1 MARAVS
7 AQELPAASDA
17 STARVGI
24 DSVTSADVYAASD
37 EHEGSAVIDVS
48 AAWRVASRV
57 QVSFRPVISRGL
69 DGAWKTNVYQAAM
82 RYDRPGRVRL
92 RFEGGYLPSPI
103 GILPLESRAD
113 QNPMVTSAQNYDAWL
128 PFFERGTPWV
138 QLTSGLYPL
147 AAQVTAAGER
157 WDLRGAVLG
166 SSTARTR
173 PLTGEDKP
181 PAAPQLAVGGGVTP
195 FIGLRLGASFE
206 RGVYARASELAVPS
220 TGDRHATIVGL
231 DADYSV
237 GFTRVYADWI
247 QGVFDRATGSTTGRA
262 LTVTGVR
269 TLSPRW
275 YVAARLQHAVHH
287 RCAGAAVPERLT
299 PRSSVDGTPDAAE
312 RRDRCRTAPVP
323 RSSPF
328 APATTA
334 IASSAK
340 PTSNR
345 TPPARSSGR
354 SAGTDYGLRYVR
366 RLTAG
371 QLPPPALCY
380 PCTSTLH
387 FALPLILPSATA

>member
-1 MARAVS
+1 MTRFSLTSLAAAVCASLLAPRVIS

-37 EHEGSAVIDVS
+37 QHQGSAVIDIS

-69 DGAWKTNVYQAAM
+69 DGSWDTNVYQAAM
-82 RYDRPGRVRL
+82 RYDRPGPVRL

-113 QNPMVTSAQNYDAWL
+113 QNPMITSAQNYDAWL

-138 QLTSGLYPL
+138 QLASGLYPL
-147 AAQVTAAGER
+147 AAQVTAAAER
-157 WDLRGAVLG
+157 WDVRGAVLG

-206 RGVYARASELAVPS
+206 RGVYARASELAAPS
-220 TGDRHATIVGL
+220 TGDWRATIVGL

-237 GFTRVYADWI
+237 GFTRIYADWI
-247 QGVFDRATGSTTGRA
+247 QGVFERATGSTTGRA

-275 YVAARLQHAVHH
+275 YVAARLQHESTTDALVRSSGSASLAVHALTEPQTQLTVETV
-287 RCAGAAVPERLT
+287 AGLRLT
-299 PRSSVDGTPDAAE
+299 PELTVRAGYYGYREFGEPDLESHAVCSIVWTQ
-312 RRDRCRTAPVP
+312 RW
-323 RSSPF
+323 
-328 APATTA
+328 
-334 IASSAK
+334 
-340 PTSNR
+340 
-345 TPPARSSGR
+345 
-354 SAGTDYGLRYVR
+354 
-366 RLTAG
+366 
-371 QLPPPALCY
+371 
-380 PCTSTLH
+380 H
-387 FALPLILPSATA
+387 

>member
-1 MARAVS
+1 M
-7 AQELPAASDA
+7 
-17 STARVGI
+17 
-24 DSVTSADVYAASD
+24 TSADVYAASD
-37 EHEGSAVIDVS
+37 ENQGSAVIDIS

-69 DGAWKTNVYQAAM
+69 DGEWETNVYQAAM

-113 QNPMVTSAQNYDAWL
+113 QNPMITSAQNYDAWL

-147 AAQVTAAGER
+147 AAQVTAAAER

-206 RGVYARASELAVPS
+206 RGVYARASELAAPS

-231 DADYSV
+231 DADYAI

-247 QGVFDRATGSTTGRA
+247 QGVFDRAAGSTTGRA

-275 YVAARLQHAVHH
+275 YVAARLQ
-287 RCAGAAVPERLT
+287 REST
-299 PRSSVDGTPDAAE
+299 TDALI
-312 RRDRCRTAPVP
+312 R
-323 RSSPF
+323 
-328 APATTA
+328 PA
-334 IASSAK
+334 
-340 PTSNR
+340 
-345 TPPARSSGR
+345 PPAGQPPSEPQTQLSVE
-354 SAGTDYGLRYVR
+354 SVAGFRVTPELTVRAGFYGYREFGDHDLE
-366 RLTAG
+366 
-371 QLPPPALCY
+371 
-380 PCTSTLH
+380 SH
-387 FALPLILPSATA
+387 ATCSIVWTQRWH